1 MYFFH
6 HPNSVCLN
14 YYTHLNFSLYV
25 ARTLFIGSFKALI
38 HSIYPDVFITSTSEL
53 LVELNN
59 EMKKIGCRN

>member
-14 YYTHLNFSLYV
+14 YYTHLKFSLYV
-25 ARTLFIGSFKALI
+25 ARTLFIGSIKALI

-59 EMKKIGCRN
+59 KMKKIGCRN